1 MSLQDCCFH
10 IMKRPVILG
19 ISFQLLLDQKYVT
32 RKIMSAALSDPLL
45 LLEESGNDSVREGL
59 GHIAPKQQ
67 QFQELLHQFIALNC
81 CWTA

>member
-1 MSLQDCCFH
+1 
-10 IMKRPVILG
+10 MKRPVILG